1 MGERA
6 GIESPPDA
14 QAVRDRA
21 GQPDAGSRGAAGTGE
36 PGMRGLPVFKRL
48 RRLLTQQRPM
58 VEQPSTGDPGEVSAE
73 DSSADEVPE
82 SVVHR
87 TRFRAAVSIAVTV
100 LAGLLVWF
108 ALVAPNG
115 SGRLTPIAFV
125 RIPIEGLLVVAV
137 LLLLPQRPRRIVAV
151 VVGAL
156 LGPLLILKVLDIG
169 FVAAL
174 GRPFNPVIDWTY
186 FGSAK
191 GVLSDSIGHRSATIA
206 VIAAMLGLV
215 AVLVCVPLA
224 VLRLTRLV
232 ERHRSTSIR
241 VVTALGVVWIL
252 CAASGLQFV
261 RGAPLASSTTARL
274 AYEQARQ
281 IDTSI
286 RDEQRFA
293 QLATHD
299 SLRNTPASG
308 LLTGLRGKDVLVVFV
323 ESYGRVAVQDSA
335 FSPQVDA
342 VLDAGTRGLG
352 AAGFSA
358 KSAFLTSPTF
368 GGISWLAHSTLQSGL
383 WIDNQQRYND
393 LVGSD
398 RFTLS
403 DAFKRGGWRTVSDV
417 PSDGRDWPQG
427 TSFYHYAKLYNSTNV
442 GYLGP
447 KFSYAHMP
455 DQYTLSTF
463 QRLELAKTHRAPVMA
478 EIDLVSSHTPWAPLP
493 RMVDPSQVGDGSVF
507 DGMPQQGQSPSVVWR
522 HPSQVQ
528 AAYGQSIQYSLN
540 AVFSFVENSH
550 DKNLVLVVLGDHQP
564 ATIVT
569 GHGASHDVPISI
581 ISHDP
586 TVLSRISPWGWQ
598 DGMRPS
604 RNAPIWPMDAFRDR
618 FLNAYGPHPPTA
630 PVPSDTS
637 PQH

>member
-1 MGERA
+1 MDERER
-6 GIESPPDA
+6 IESTPDA
-14 QAVRDRA
+14 QTVPDRA
-21 GQPDAGSRGAAGTGE
+21 GQPDADSRGAAGTAE
-36 PGMRGLPVFKRL
+36 LGMRGPPVVMRL
-48 RRLLTQQRPM
+48 RLLLTRQRPT
-58 VEQPSTGDPGEVSAE
+58 VEQPSSGDPAE

-82 SVVHR
+82 SAGHP
-87 TRFRAAVSIAVTV
+87 TRFRAAVSITVTV

-125 RIPIEGLLVVAV
+125 RIPLEGLLVVAV

-156 LGPLLILKVLDIG
+156 LGPLLILKALDLG

-174 GRPFNPVIDWTY
+174 GRPFNPAIDWTY

-191 GVLSDSIGHRSATIA
+191 GVLSDSIGRRAATIA
-206 VIAAMLGLV
+206 VIAATLGLV

-224 VLRLTRLV
+224 VLRMTRLV
-232 ERHRSTSIR
+232 ERHRSTSLR
-241 VVTALGVVWIL
+241 VVTALGVLWIL

-281 IDTSI
+281 IDTTI

-358 KSAFLTSPTF
+358 KTAFLTSPTY

-383 WIDNQQRYND
+383 WIDNQLRYND
-393 LVGSD
+393 LVSSD

-403 DAFKRGGWRTVSDV
+403 DAFKRAGWRTVSDV

-427 TSFYHYAKLYNSTNV
+427 TSFYHYDKLYNSTNV
-442 GYLGP
+442 GYVGP

-463 QRLELAKTHRAPVMA
+463 QRLELATTDRAPVMA

-493 RMVDPSQVGDGSVF
+493 HMVDPSQLGDGSVF

-522 HPSQVQ
+522 HASQVQ

-569 GHGASHDVPISI
+569 GQGASNDVPISI

-604 RNAPIWPMDAFRDR
+604 PNAPIWPMDAFRDR

>member
-6 GIESPPDA
+6 GIESPPGA
-14 QAVRDRA
+14 QAVPDRA
-21 GQPDAGSRGAAGTGE
+21 GQPHAGSRGAAGTGE

-48 RRLLTQQRPM
+48 RRLVTQQRPT
-58 VEQPSTGDPGEVSAE
+58 VEQPSTGDPAEVSAE

-82 SVVHR
+82 SAVHR
-87 TRFRAAVSIAVTV
+87 ARFRAAVSIAVTV
-100 LAGLLVWF
+100 LAGLLVWL

-191 GVLSDSIGHRSATIA
+191 GVLSDSIGRRSATIA

-403 DAFKRGGWRTVSDV
+403 DAFKRAGWRTVSDV

-586 TVLSRISPWGWQ
+586 TVLSRISKWGWQ

>member
-1 MGERA
+1 
-6 GIESPPDA
+6 
-14 QAVRDRA
+14 
-21 GQPDAGSRGAAGTGE
+21 
-36 PGMRGLPVFKRL
+36 
-48 RRLLTQQRPM
+48 
-58 VEQPSTGDPGEVSAE
+58 
-73 DSSADEVPE
+73 
-82 SVVHR
+82 
-87 TRFRAAVSIAVTV
+87 
-100 LAGLLVWF
+100 
-108 ALVAPNG
+108 
-115 SGRLTPIAFV
+115 
-125 RIPIEGLLVVAV
+125 
-137 LLLLPQRPRRIVAV
+137 
-151 VVGAL
+151 
-156 LGPLLILKVLDIG
+156 
-169 FVAAL
+169 
-174 GRPFNPVIDWTY
+174 
-186 FGSAK
+186 
-191 GVLSDSIGHRSATIA
+191 
-206 VIAAMLGLV
+206 MLGLV

-403 DAFKRGGWRTVSDV
+403 DAFKRAGWRTVSDV

>member
-1 MGERA
+1 MDERERT
-6 GIESPPDA
+6 ESTPDA
-14 QAVRDRA
+14 QTVPDRA
-21 GQPDAGSRGAAGTGE
+21 GQPDADSRGAAGTAE
-36 PGMRGLPVFKRL
+36 LGMRGPPVVKRL
-48 RRLLTQQRPM
+48 RLLLTRQRPT
-58 VEQPSTGDPGEVSAE
+58 VEQPSSGDPAE

-82 SVVHR
+82 SAGHP
-87 TRFRAAVSIAVTV
+87 TRFRAAVSITVTV

-125 RIPIEGLLVVAV
+125 RIPLEGLLVVAV

-156 LGPLLILKVLDIG
+156 LGPLLILKALDLG

-174 GRPFNPVIDWTY
+174 GRPFNPAIDWTY

-191 GVLSDSIGHRSATIA
+191 GVLSDSIGRRAATIA
-206 VIAAMLGLV
+206 VIAATLGLV

-224 VLRLTRLV
+224 VLRMTRLV
-232 ERHRSTSIR
+232 ERHRSTSLR
-241 VVTALGVVWIL
+241 VVTALGVLWIL

-281 IDTSI
+281 IDTTI

-358 KSAFLTSPTF
+358 KTAFLTSPTY

-383 WIDNQQRYND
+383 WIDNQLRYND
-393 LVGSD
+393 LVSSD

-403 DAFKRGGWRTVSDV
+403 DAFKRAGWRTVSDV

-427 TSFYHYAKLYNSTNV
+427 TSFYHYDKLYNSTNV
-442 GYLGP
+442 GYVGP

-463 QRLELAKTHRAPVMA
+463 QRLEIATTDRAPVMA

-493 RMVDPSQVGDGSVF
+493 HMVDPSQLGDGSVF

-522 HPSQVQ
+522 HASQVQ

-569 GHGASHDVPISI
+569 GQGASNDVPISI

-598 DGMRPS
+598 NGMRPS
-604 RNAPIWPMDAFRDR
+604 PNAPIWPMDAFRDR

>member
-1 MGERA
+1 M
-6 GIESPPDA
+6 
-14 QAVRDRA
+14 Q
-21 GQPDAGSRGAAGTGE
+21 
-36 PGMRGLPVFKRL
+36 GLSAFTRL
-48 RRLLTQQRPM
+48 RRRLT
-58 VEQPSTGDPGEVSAE
+58 EQPTPAEPSAVPAE
-73 DSSADEVPE
+73 DSPGDAEPE
-82 SVVHR
+82 SAGHR
-87 TRFRAAVSIAVTV
+87 SRVRIVASTVLTV
-100 LAGLLVWF
+100 LAALLVWF

-115 SGRLTPIAFV
+115 SGRLTPVAFV
-125 RIPIEGLLVVAV
+125 RVPLEGLIVVAL
-137 LLLLPQRPRRIVAV
+137 LLLLPQRARRIVAV
-151 VVGAL
+151 LVGVV
-156 LGPLLILKVLDIG
+156 LGPLLILKILDIG

-174 GRPFNPVIDWTY
+174 GRPFNPVVDWTY

-191 GVLSDSIGHRSATIA
+191 SLLGDSIGSGAATVT
-206 VIAAMLGLV
+206 VIVAAIVFAG
-215 AVLVCVPLA
+215 VLVFMPLA
-224 VLRLTRLV
+224 FLRLTRV
-232 ERHRSTSIR
+232 VDRHRATSTR
-241 VVTALGVVWIL
+241 VVAALAVVWVL
-252 CAASGLQFV
+252 CAATGLQFV

-281 IDTSI
+281 IDKSI
-286 RDEQRFA
+286 GDEARFA
-293 QLATHD
+293 QLAKHD

-335 FSPQVDA
+335 FSPQVDS
-342 VLDAGTRGLG
+342 VLDAGTRQLG

-383 WIDNQQRYND
+383 WIDNQLRYND
-393 LVGSD
+393 LVASD

-403 DAFKRGGWRTVSDV
+403 DAFNRAGWRTVSDV
-417 PSDGRDWPQG
+417 PSDNREWGPG
-427 TSFYHYAKLYNSTNV
+427 TSFYHFDKLYNSLNV
-442 GYLGP
+442 GYKGP
-447 KFSYAHMP
+447 KFSYASMP
-455 DQYTLSTF
+455 DQYSLAAF
-463 QRLELAKTHRAPVMA
+463 QRLELAKADRAPVMA

-493 RMVDPSQVGDGSVF
+493 HMVDPSQLGDGSVF
-507 DGMPQQGQSPSVVWR
+507 NGMPEQGQSAKAVWR
-522 HPSQVQ
+522 HASQVQ

-540 AVFSFVENSH
+540 AVFSFVANSH

-564 ATIVT
+564 ATIVS

-586 TVLSRISPWGWQ
+586 TVLNRIAPWNWQ

-604 RNAPIWPMDAFRDR
+604 PNAPIWPMDAFRDR

>member
-1 MGERA
+1 
-6 GIESPPDA
+6 
-14 QAVRDRA
+14 
-21 GQPDAGSRGAAGTGE
+21 
-36 PGMRGLPVFKRL
+36 MRGLPVFKRL

-58 VEQPSTGDPGEVSAE
+58 VEQPSTGDPAEVSAE

-82 SVVHR
+82 SAVHR

-403 DAFKRGGWRTVSDV
+403 DAFKRAGWRTVSDV

>member
-1 MGERA
+1 MPEDPSDA
-6 GIESPPDA
+6 PPE
-14 QAVRDRA
+14 
-21 GQPDAGSRGAAGTGE
+21 GS
-36 PGMRGLPVFKRL
+36 
-48 RRLLTQQRPM
+48 
-58 VEQPSTGDPGEVSAE
+58 PGEAE
-73 DSSADEVPE
+73 PE
-82 SVVHR
+82 SAGHR
-87 TRFRAAVSIAVTV
+87 TRFRAVASITVTV

-125 RIPIEGLLVVAV
+125 RIPLEGLLVVAL
-137 LLLLPQRPRRIVAV
+137 LLLLPQRSRRIVAL
-151 VVGAL
+151 VVGVV

-191 GVLSDSIGHRSATIA
+191 GVLSDSLGSRAATIA
-206 VIAAMLGLV
+206 VIAATLGLV
-215 AVLVCVPLA
+215 AVLVLIPLA
-224 VLRLTRLV
+224 VLRLTQVV

-241 VVTALGVVWIL
+241 VVTALSLVWIL

-293 QLATHD
+293 QLAKHD

-342 VLDAGTRGLG
+342 VLDAGTRQLG

-383 WIDNQQRYND
+383 WIDNQLRYND
-393 LVGSD
+393 LVSSD

-403 DAFKRGGWRTVSDV
+403 DAFKRAGWRTVSDV
-417 PSDGRDWPQG
+417 PSDNREWGPG
-427 TSFYHYAKLYNSTNV
+427 TSFYHYDKLYNSLNV
-442 GYLGP
+442 GYKGP
-447 KFSYAHMP
+447 KFSYASMP
-455 DQYTLSTF
+455 DQYSLATF
-463 QRLELAKTHRAPVMA
+463 QRLELAKTDRAPVMA

-493 RMVDPSQVGDGSVF
+493 HMVDPNQLGDGSVF
-507 DGMPQQGQSPSVVWR
+507 NGMPEQGQPPSVVWR
-522 HPSQVQ
+522 HASQVR
-528 AAYGQSIQYSLN
+528 AAYGQSIEYSMN
-540 AVFSFVENSH
+540 AVFSFVANSH

-569 GHGASHDVPISI
+569 GQGASHDVPISI
-581 ISHDP
+581 VSQDP
-586 TVLSRISPWGWQ
+586 GVMNRISPWGWQ
-598 DGMRPS
+598 DGMRPHPD
-604 RNAPIWPMDAFRDR
+604 APVWPMDAFRDR
-618 FLNAYGPHPPTA
+618 FLNAYGPHPPTSA
-630 PVPSDTS
+630 LPAES
-637 PQH
+637 PTGH